1 MCFLS
6 ANRWGFP
13 AGKQGLCLAPVYREV
28 TPLSKRLTDIRQRI
42 QRERA
47 TLTQEGQRVVV
58 VIATDGMPTTPHSG
72 QSVPSDRSELVCS
85 AYTACAIHQ
94 IMRCQ

>member
-47 TLTQEGQRVVV
+47 TLLQEGQRVTSFF
-58 VIATDGMPTTPHSG
+58 VIRDTDSYFG
-72 QSVPSDRSELVCS
+72 D
-85 AYTACAIHQ
+85 
-94 IMRCQ
+94 

>member
-6 ANRWGFP
+6 ANRWGVP
-13 AGKQGLCLAPVYREV
+13 AGKQELCRAPVYREV

-47 TLTQEGQRVVV
+47 TLLQEGQRVTSFF
-58 VIATDGMPTTPHSG
+58 VIRDTDSYFG
-72 QSVPSDRSELVCS
+72 D
-85 AYTACAIHQ
+85 
-94 IMRCQ
+94 

>member
-13 AGKQGLCLAPVYREV
+13 AGKQGLLRAPVYREV

-47 TLTQEGQRVVV
+47 TLLQEGQRVTSFF
-58 VIATDGMPTTPHSG
+58 VIGDTDSYFGDY
-72 QSVPSDRSELVCS
+72 QPSRAEFHIKGC
-85 AYTACAIHQ
+85 
-94 IMRCQ
+94 